1 MHFKTDVK
9 DKPCHCLNAC
19 IDYRLI
25 IAGILA
31 YYLQAKYKVLEGN
44 WDLLDQVIR
53 SYNDEKAKA
62 QQLPYETE
70 DDFKKRVIIT

>member
-1 MHFKTDVK
+1 M
-9 DKPCHCLNAC
+9 
-19 IDYRLI
+19 YRLQVDNCGDFVKTTVLK
-25 IAGILA
+25 A
-31 YYLQAKYKVLEGN
+31 KVLGN

-70 DDFKKRVIIT
+70 DEFKKRLIITQVNRIKKLKSLKEKNNI

>member
-9 DKPCHCLNAC
+9 DKPCHCLNVC

-25 IAGILA
+25 IAGTLA

-44 WDLLDQVIR
+44 WDLLD
-53 SYNDEKAKA
+53 
-62 QQLPYETE
+62 
-70 DDFKKRVIIT
+70 